1 MKSPL
6 VKVIF
11 TATAFCLCASH
22 AALPQTLV
30 DPDPRAFV
38 EKVRASIVVITGEDS
53 AGQPVTP
60 GLGFFINDSL
70 VATENQIVKQ
80 ATRVRVR
87 IAGQEPDTEAK
98 LREDYH
104 LAVALAVPTV
114 RRVPLELGSS
124 DAVSINDR
132 VFMIG
137 DDKDPIVPAIVT
149 RIITIKG
156 SRHFVLNIPVTSKRG
171 SPVFNPRGQ
180 VIGLAAQNPEQPNE
194 GIVIPASD
202 LVILRSFGEHGGGM
216 GPGDGPGRPSY
227 GPGSGPPRFNEPSK
241 PVEKDPN
248 APATSVDTRPV
259 LLTHIAPR
267 YTEVARKNQV
277 QGSVTMRVLVGA
289 DGEVKQIRITRGLP
303 DGLDDQAIAA
313 VRQSKFKPATKDGQA
328 VPFWLLLSV
337 EFNLR

>member
-1 MKSPL
+1 MKSSL
-6 VKVIF
+6 VNIIF
-11 TATAFCLCASH
+11 TAMAVSLCASH
-22 AALPQTLV
+22 AASTQTLV
-30 DPDPRAFV
+30 DPDPRAFI

-53 AGQPVTP
+53 AGQPVTS
-60 GLGFFINDSL
+60 GFGFFIKDSL
-70 VATENQIVKQ
+70 VATENQIVKP
-80 ATRVRVR
+80 AARVRVR
-87 IAGQEPDTEAK
+87 IAGQKPEEEAR

-104 LAVALAVPTV
+104 LAVVLALPSV

-124 DAVSINDR
+124 DALSVNDR

-137 DDKDPIVPAIVT
+137 DDKDPIVPAVIT

-156 SRHFVLNIPVTSKRG
+156 SRHFVLNVPITKRG

-194 GIVIPASD
+194 VIVIPASD

-216 GPGDGPGRPSY
+216 GMGIGPGLPSY

-289 DGEVKQIRITRGLP
+289 DGEVKQVRITRGLP

>member
-1 MKSPL
+1 MKSSL
-6 VKVIF
+6 VNIIF
-11 TATAFCLCASH
+11 TAMAFCLCASH
-22 AALPQTLV
+22 GASTQTLV
-30 DPDPRAFV
+30 DPDPRAFI
-38 EKVRASIVVITGEDS
+38 EKVRASMVVITGEDS
-53 AGQPVTP
+53 AGHPITP

-70 VATENQIVKQ
+70 VATENQIVQ
-80 ATRVRVR
+80 PATRVRVR
-87 IAGQEPDTEAK
+87 IAGQESDAEAK

-104 LAVALAVPTV
+104 LAVVLALPTV
-114 RRVPLELGSS
+114 RRVPLQLGSS
-124 DAVSINDR
+124 DAVSVNNR

-137 DDKDPIVPAIVT
+137 DDKDPMLAAVVT

-156 SRHFVLNIPVTSKRG
+156 SRHFVLNIPVTDKRG
-171 SPVFNPRGQ
+171 SPVFNARGQ

-202 LVILRSFGEHGGGM
+202 LMVLRSFGEHGGGM
-216 GPGDGPGRPSY
+216 GMGTGPGLPSY
-227 GPGSGPPRFNEPSK
+227 GPGSGPPRFNEPSR

>member
-1 MKSPL
+1 MKSSL
-6 VKVIF
+6 VNIVF
-11 TATAFCLCASH
+11 TATAFFLCASH
-22 AALPQTLV
+22 AALTQTLV
-30 DPDPRAFV
+30 DPDPRAFI
-38 EKVRASIVVITGEDS
+38 EKVRASMVVITGEDS
-53 AGQPVTP
+53 AGHPITP
-60 GLGFFINDSL
+60 GLGFFIKDSL
-70 VATENQIVKQ
+70 VATENQIVKP

-87 IAGQEPDTEAK
+87 IAGQESDAEAK

-104 LAVALAVPTV
+104 LVVALALSSV

-124 DAVSINDR
+124 DAVSVNDR

-137 DDKDPIVPAIVT
+137 DYKDPILPAVVT

-156 SRHFVLNIPVTSKRG
+156 SRHFVLNISVTDKRG

-180 VIGLAAQNPEQPNE
+180 VIGLAAQNPEQPSE

-202 LVILRSFGEHGGGM
+202 LMILRSLGEHGGGM
-216 GPGDGPGRPSY
+216 GMGTGPGLPSY

-289 DGEVKQIRITRGLP
+289 DGEVKQVRITRGLP
-303 DGLDDQAIAA
+303 DGLDEQAIAA